1 MTKQEI
7 TDGLQLE
14 RQSNGNAL
22 AEDTNIYIYMY
33 IYIYTYIHI
42 HMYVCM
48 YKCQNVHKKKP
59 RRLFLQELY
68 FFGFFQNFKD
78 SIK

>member
-22 AEDTNIYIYMY
+22 AEDTNIYIYIHIN
-33 IYIYTYIHI
+33 IYIC
-42 HMYVCM
+42 MYVCT
-48 YKCQNVHKKKP
+48 NVKMCIKN
-59 RRLFLQELY
+59 QDIY
-68 FFGFFQNFKD
+68 FSKSYIFSVSFKT
-78 SIK
+78 SKTQ